1 MELEIDGAYY
11 RDGSQRRSLQD
22 YLGDETANY
31 EIRANG
37 SLNLKLVSPL
47 PAGKQPPRD
56 QPAIQLL
63 SGEAMHR
70 PLVL

>member
-37 SLNLKLVSPL
+37 SLNRKR
-47 PAGKQPPRD
+47 PANP
-56 QPAIQLL
+56 
-63 SGEAMHR
+63 
-70 PLVL
+70 VLISEEVVY